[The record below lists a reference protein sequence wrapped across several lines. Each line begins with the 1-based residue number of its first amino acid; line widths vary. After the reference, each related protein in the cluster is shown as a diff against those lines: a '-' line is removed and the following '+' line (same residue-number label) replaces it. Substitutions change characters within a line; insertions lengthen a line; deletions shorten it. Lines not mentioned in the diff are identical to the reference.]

1 MVILNRYK
9 YIIVTVLMIISILS
23 INVIKPKAELID
35 SINLINNGNF
45 GNGTTGWY
53 AKGGTLSINIDGN
66 LVMTANGTR
75 TSPYIEKIV
84 SPSLINNSSIF
95 IKYRFRSTGDN
106 VTSITFYAKDT
117 INNKDIATTVIS
129 NPVKNQWY
137 EGGVIKKATLTM
149 GNCNFRISP
158 KYTTTEASNDQTFE
172 VDYFMVINLTAT
184 YGAGNEPNLMDCNAI
199 YNEYFEGLKRQDIKP
214 YDATENA
221 HKTFIQMIISTMSVP
236 IDMLKKYKVGNQI
249 SLFDIF
255 IGMIILVILT
265 KTILKIGGK
274 ISNDVR

>member
-53 AKGGTLSINIDGN
+53 AYGGTLSINNDGN
-66 LVMTANGTR
+66 LVMTGNGSSITPFILKNI
-75 TSPYIEKIV
+75 SKN
-84 SPSLINNSSIF
+84 LINNSYIY
-95 IKYRFRSTGDN
+95 IKCRFRSTGDN
-106 VTSITFYAKDT
+106 VTRILYYLNDN
-117 INNKDIATTVIS
+117 INKNHSSHTVIN
-129 NPVKNQWY
+129 NPVKNKWY
-137 EGGVIKKATLTM
+137 ESSVIKTTSNM
-149 GNCNFRISP
+149 GECRFIIYSE
-158 KYTTTEASNDQTFE
+158 YSTAEASDNQTFE
-172 VDYFMVINLTAT
+172 VDYIMVINLTST
-184 YGAGNEPNLMDCNAI
+184 FGAGNEPNLMDCKTI
-199 YNEYFEGLKRQDIKP
+199 YSDYFEGLKRQDIKP

-221 HKTFIQMIISTMSVP
+221 HKTFIQMIISTMLVP